1 MEPRPCGRGNT
12 VREIIEAALAQLQ
25 WSHDLAVVETIEP
38 IPLEEF
44 GPFASMEPRPCGR
57 GNFQQALVQ
66 AAAQKASMEPR
77 PCGRGNL
84 KVMLRTAAVHSF
96 NGATTLRSWKRW
108 RARKS
113 CWTQLRLQ
121 WSHDLAVVET
131 SSRPSCRPPPKRLQW
146 SHDLAV
152 VETSTRTRIP
162 CWRCCC
168 FNGATTLRS
177 WKPESHATDG
187 RRP

>member
-1 MEPRPCGRGNT
+1 MLQWSHDLAVVETRACGNPDENLEEASMEPRPCGRGNT

-77 PCGRGNL
+77 PCGRGNIHAYTHPL
-84 KVMLRTAAVHSF
+84 LAV
-96 NGATTLRSWKRW
+96 L
-108 RARKS
+108 
-113 CWTQLRLQ
+113 LLQ

-131 SSRPSCRPPPKRLQW
+131 
-146 SHDLAV
+146 
-152 VETSTRTRIP
+152 
-162 CWRCCC
+162 
-168 FNGATTLRS
+168 
-177 WKPESHATDG
+177 
-187 RRP
+187 